1 MSAPFASPPAFPSL
15 TMKPASFLAALGLLL
30 TGATAATAAD
40 LPRTAAGNDDTIM
53 VKLPNQVSMTIVARN
68 KQQLREL
75 KGYKLD
81 SLMVLLDAY
90 ISQAEAAG
98 RKGSNGQVTME
109 FYPAKDKPSSTAAPE
124 QVRVTVRG
132 QQTNS
137 DRVEVFVNKKL
148 GVTVTSSEDADGDKV
163 KVSINH
169 TDAKADSLKKA
180 KVLAKRQKL
189 TGTDFGLDLGL
200 NTFVNKQTYSPG
212 GVEQPYDLRAWGS
225 RYVALNWKYW
235 ARTGKNSPL
244 YFHLGPEIAFN
255 NYMLDGN
262 RYFSANAAAG
272 RTDIVQEPAD
282 QRNLEKSKLAVT
294 TLNLP
299 VGLTLKFRDKD
310 YDNIFRVGVGGFVG
324 YRVGAHTKLK
334 YEQDGRTHKDKDRG
348 SYNLEDF
355 QYGVSGTLGVKG
367 FDLFVKYNMN
377 DVFKA
382 DRGPKAQAISFG
394 ITLSDI

>member
-1 MSAPFASPPAFPSL
+1 
-15 TMKPASFLAALGLLL
+15 MKPASFLAVLGLLL
-30 TGATAATAAD
+30 TGATAASAANR
-40 LPRTAAGNDDTIM
+40 PHTAAGNDDTIM

-90 ISQAEAAG
+90 ITQAEAAG

-109 FYPAKDKPSSTAAPE
+109 FYPAKDKPGSTAAPE

-132 QQTNS
+132 ATPNA
-137 DRVEVFVNKKL
+137 DRVEVFMNKKF
-148 GVTVTSSEDADGDKV
+148 GVTVTSDEDGKNEN
-163 KVSINH
+163 VSVRINS
-169 TDAKADSLKKA
+169 TDAKADSLKE
-180 KVLAKRQKL
+180 AKRVAKREKL
-189 TGTDFGLDLGL
+189 TGTDFGIDLGL
-200 NTFVNKQTYSPG
+200 NTFTNKKTYAPG

-225 RYVALNWKYW
+225 RYVALNWKFW
-235 ARTGKNSPL
+235 ARTGKHSPL
-244 YFHLGPEIAFN
+244 YFHLGPEVAFN

-262 RYFSANAAAG
+262 KYFAANAAAN

-299 VGLTLKFRDKD
+299 VGFTLKFRDKD
-310 YDNIFRVGVGGFVG
+310 HDEVFRVGAGGFVG
-324 YRVGAHTKLK
+324 YRIGAHTKLK

-367 FDLFVKYNMN
+367 FDLFVKYNLN

-382 DRGPKAQAISFG
+382 NRGPQAQTLSFG
-394 ITLSDI
+394 VTLSDI

>member
-1 MSAPFASPPAFPSL
+1 
-15 TMKPASFLAALGLLL
+15 MKPASFIAALSGLLL
-30 TGATAATAAD
+30 SGSLASATG
-40 LPRTAAGNDDTIM
+40 LPAPGGNDDTIM

-109 FYPAKDKPSSTAAPE
+109 FYPSKDKPGSTAAPE

-132 QQTNS
+132 SKPNA
-137 DRVEVFVNKKL
+137 DRVEVFMNKKL
-148 GVTVTSSEDADGDKV
+148 GVVVETDGDENGDNVQVRINSDSNSDSV
-163 KVSINH
+163 KH
-169 TDAKADSLKKA
+169 AKRE
-180 KVLAKRQKL
+180 AKRQKL
-189 TGTDFGLDLGL
+189 TGTDFGIDLGL
-200 NTFVNKQTYSPG
+200 NTFVNKQTYAPG
-212 GVEQPYDLRAWGS
+212 GTEQPYDLRSWGS
-225 RYVALNWKYW
+225 RYVALRWNFW

-244 YFHLGPEIAFN
+244 YFHLGPEVAFN

-262 RYFSANAAAG
+262 RAFTLVGN
-272 RTDIVQEPAD
+272 RTDILRDD

-299 VGLTLKFRDKD
+299 VGFTLKFRDKD
-310 YDNIFRVGVGGFVG
+310 HDEVVRLGAGGFVG
-324 YRVGAHTKLK
+324 YRIGAHTKLK
-334 YEQDGRTHKDKDRG
+334 YEEDGRTRKDKDRG

-355 QYGVSGTLGVKG
+355 QYGVSGTVGVKG
-367 FDLFVKYNMN
+367 FDLFVKYNLN
-377 DVFKA
+377 DVFKEN
-382 DRGPKAQAISFG
+382 RGPKAQNISFG